1 MIDSTERGISE
12 VMGTVLI
19 FGFVVILFSIYQ
31 GVVVPQQNQA
41 IEFEH
46 NVDAQGS
53 VQDLRNAIRR
63 TASVGADESVSLKLS
78 ASYPPR
84 FIAINPGGS
93 AGSVRTESLGSI
105 TLRNISADDAGV
117 AKYFGSNTTTLGPF
131 ESKRIVF
138 RPVYFQYRQA
148 PATSYENTLVFN
160 QFPGGQNLSITNQAM
175 IDDRDIT
182 LVVLAGNLSG
192 SGTDTRTVDTK
203 AISTA
208 SSAVAVTNQSGTLNL
223 TITTRLS
230 ATEWTDL
237 LENEL
242 TSAGGHVEDVRQTG
256 PNQVSILLEGD
267 VTYELKIA
275 KVGVGADTPSAG
287 PKYIVDEEG
296 DGTNVPENATQ
307 KLVVE
312 VRDRFNNPVSNV
324 VVNATITRA
333 ANPGDST
340 EDISP
345 ANATTGATGRA
356 TFIYS
361 APKSVS
367 EDEGAKIEVEF
378 DGDGTVNETVT
389 FEVKVLNTQTD
400 VLGGSS
406 DPASQAG
413 DASGLIRLEDTFPVS
428 GTEPYD
434 HVVFQVNNTANE
446 SVNVTGFSLSYATQS
461 DQSGTVEDGPD
472 AALSLTVGGQSRSFT
487 AVEGQS
493 PVFFENDPVTL
504 AGNKTLSDIEI
515 RLDDTY
521 VLAKNKEALIIEITI
536 YFQGGFSARYSV
548 FMFDA

>member
-1 MIDSTERGISE
+1 
-12 VMGTVLI
+12 MGTVLL
-19 FGFVVILFSIYQ
+19 FGFVIITFSIYQ
-31 GVVVPQQNQA
+31 GIVVPEQNKA

-46 NVDAQGS
+46 NVEAQGS

-63 TASVGADESVSLKLS
+63 TASVGAEESVSIKFA

-84 FIAINPGGS
+84 FIAMNPGGS
-93 AGSVRTESLGSI
+93 SGSLQTESLGSI
-105 TLRNISADDAGV
+105 TIRNISAEEAGV

-131 ESKRIVF
+131 ESKRIIF

-148 PATSYENTLVFN
+148 PDTSYENTLVIN

-175 IDDRDIT
+175 IDDRDIN
-182 LVVLAGNLSG
+182 LVVLAGNLSDA
-192 SGTDTRTVDTK
+192 GTDTRSVDTK

-223 TITTRLS
+223 TITTQLS
-230 ATEWTDL
+230 ASDWTDL
-237 LENEL
+237 LENEM
-242 TSAGGHVEDVRQTG
+242 TSAGGHVQDVRQNG
-256 PNQVSILLEGD
+256 PNQVSILLDGD

-287 PKYIVDEEG
+287 PKYIVAEEG
-296 DGTNVPENATQ
+296 NGTNVPENATQ

-312 VRDRFNNPVSNV
+312 VRDRFNNPISNV
-324 VVNATITRA
+324 TVNATISQP
-333 ANPGDST
+333 ANPDDSK

-345 ANATTGATGRA
+345 DNATTGAEGQA

-361 APKSVS
+361 APENVL
-367 EDEGAKIEVEF
+367 EDEEAKIEMKF
-378 DGDGTVNETVT
+378 DGDGTVNETIT
-389 FEVKVLNTQTD
+389 FNVKVLNTRSD

-413 DASGLIRLEDTFPVS
+413 DASGLIRLEDTFPLNAS
-428 GTEPYD
+428 EPYD
-434 HVVFQVNNTANE
+434 HVVFQVNNTAKE
-446 SVNVTGFSLSYATQS
+446 SVNVTGFSLSFATQS

-472 AALSLTVGGQSRSFT
+472 RALSLTVGGQSTTFT

-493 PVFFENDPVTL
+493 PVFFEDNPITL
-504 AGNKTLSDIEI
+504 DGNKTVSDIEI
-515 RLDDTY
+515 ELDDTY
-521 VLAKNKEALIIEITI
+521 VLAKNKEALIVEITL

-548 FMFDA
+548 FMFNA